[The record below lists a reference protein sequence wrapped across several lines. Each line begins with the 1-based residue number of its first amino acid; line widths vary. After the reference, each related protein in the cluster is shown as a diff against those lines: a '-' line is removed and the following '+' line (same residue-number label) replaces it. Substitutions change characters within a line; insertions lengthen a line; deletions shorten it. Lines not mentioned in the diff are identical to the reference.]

1 MRDFMARTTLSHSQR
16 YSVQVSPPPP
26 NQPQPNKISPAV
38 LFIIVILAIIFFISG
53 LLHLLVRLL
62 IKKQPG
68 SNQNQ
73 AGEATGPETIQRQLQ
88 QLFHLHDSGLDQT
101 IIDSLPVFLYE
112 EILGPKEPF
121 DCAVCLC
128 EFLKEDRLRLLPG
141 CGHAFHL
148 DCIDTWLLSN
158 STCPLCRGSLGVMI
172 ESTNFQFEDI
182 IEDDRCGDHRAGG
195 KLEEEKIV
203 YSIRLGKFRNLSKPE
218 NANDPNGDNGDA
230 CKEIGETS
238 SSNLDARRCV
248 SMGSYQYILANSSL
262 QVACTSVR
270 GSSMRFV
277 GNLTRHE
284 VPDGRKISAGTR
296 GESLSVSKIWQWS
309 GKTADFQGN
318 SSSEGNSILVR
329 LPTMEEKGDNL

>member
-1 MRDFMARTTLSHSQR
+1 MARVAFSQR
-16 YSVQVSPPPP
+16 NSVPVSPPPSP
-26 NQPQPNKISPAV
+26 NQSPPNKISPAV

-62 IKKQPG
+62 IKKQPD
-68 SNQNQ
+68 SNPDR
-73 AGEATGPETIQRQLQ
+73 AAEAGPETIQRQLQ

-128 EFLKEDRLRLLPG
+128 EFLKEDKLRLLPG

-148 DCIDTWLLSN
+148 HCIDTWLLSN
-158 STCPLCRGSLGVMI
+158 STCPLCRGSLGLMV
-172 ESTNFQFEDI
+172 ENTNFQFDDI
-182 IEDDRCGDHRAGG
+182 IEEDRCRDDCDDG

-203 YSIRLGKFRNLSKPE
+203 YSIRLGKFRNLSKKE
-218 NANDPNGDNGDA
+218 NANDVNGENGNA
-230 CKEIGETS
+230 CKEIGDTS

-270 GSSMRFV
+270 GRSMRFV
-277 GNLTRHE
+277 GNIARNE
-284 VPDGRKISAGTR
+284 MQDERKISAGMR
-296 GESLSVSKIWQWS
+296 GESLSVSKIWQRS
-309 GKTADFQGN
+309 GQRGDFRGT
-318 SSSEGNSILVR
+318 SSSQGNSILVR
-329 LPTMEEKGDNL
+329 LPVMEEKGGDS